1 VGFLKGPV
9 CCVLVMTVS
18 PTPCPRSFRDLEA
31 DPLLQALGWDLSGL
45 QPIPYI
51 NYIRNNSIM
60 LHLNYYIITC
70 VGQILQITSNSFL
83 RSQ

>member
-1 VGFLKGPV
+1 MGFLTGPA

-51 NYIRNNSIM
+51 SCIRYDDM
-60 LHLNYYIITC
+60 LHFNYSMTR
-70 VGQILQITSNSFL
+70 QILQITSNSFL
-83 RSQ
+83 KSP

>member
-1 VGFLKGPV
+1 MGVLAGPV

-51 NYIRNNSIM
+51 SCMRYNGIM
-60 LHLNYYIITC
+60 LHLNDSITC
-70 VGQILQITSNSFL
+70 VGQILQIKSNSISRL
-83 RSQ
+83 L